1 MAKQQPK
8 ATGNT
13 ALRQWLESQGYTV
26 KAAPNNSFTVSP
38 PKGQTTVPRDEQRY
52 TSMNAPRS
60 TYTPAPRSPNIASAG
75 YLPPGKQGPLTQAQ
89 AQGRPVATT
98 SAPSGSRAVSQPVLA
113 QAAADKIR
121 QQYAAIQEVPGSFMT
136 DTNEG
141 LLNSLRAMG
150 FQPTP
155 VAQWGQV
162 AERLRRNGLVR

>member
-1 MAKQQPK
+1 MAKPAQP
-8 ATGNT
+8 TQNND
-13 ALRQWLESQGYTV
+13 LRKWLEKQGYTV
-26 KAAPNNSFTVSP
+26 RSASDGSFNVTPPKKRGSTVPKDEQYYTSKAAS
-38 PKGQTTVPRDEQRY
+38 KY
-52 TSMNAPRS
+52 A
-60 TYTPAPRSPNIASAG
+60 TPPRSPNIASAG